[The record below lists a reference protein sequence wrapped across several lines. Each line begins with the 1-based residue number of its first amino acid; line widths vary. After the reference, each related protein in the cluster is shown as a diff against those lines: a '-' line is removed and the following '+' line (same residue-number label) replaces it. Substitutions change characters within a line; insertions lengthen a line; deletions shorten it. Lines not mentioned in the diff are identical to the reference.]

1 MGQFNELVDSFRT
14 KFWID
19 EHQWFVR
26 CHLNGQDKLDERY
39 SIDVFTLP
47 YAFKDFLGIKN
58 CILAKSTSPHD
69 NEYLTCDHVTELFSG
84 SSYFNDSIL
93 SRVRFRNIQH
103 LSVLLPFD
111 EQIVP
116 TVFKLDHLAT
126 LHVFANKNENLDVIQ
141 SQLQM
146 LLDRTPC
153 LHSLRLGPWSRS
165 NSQVPLKEITSISVR
180 RLELQDVDYSNESR
194 YYDEN
199 ECIQLSRS
207 PLGIQC
213 ETLQIKV
220 QNQRTVINLVNNMP
234 NLRALNVQ
242 CKDDNWIEENN
253 IKMMNTSNGYANNYH
268 HHVR

>member
-1 MGQFNELVDSFRT
+1 MEISRFNAENEVEQFNELVDSFRT

-47 YAFKDFLGIKN
+47 YVFKDCLDIKN
-58 CILAKSTSPHD
+58 CVLAKSTSPHD
-69 NEYLTCDHVTELFSG
+69 NECLTCDHVTELFSG

-103 LSVLLPFD
+103 FSVLLPFD
-111 EQIVP
+111 EQIVS
-116 TVFKLDHLAT
+116 TVFKLDRLT
-126 LHVFANKNENLDVIQ
+126 SLHVCAKKNENLDVIQ

-146 LLDRTPC
+146 LLDCAPC
-153 LHSLRLGPWSRS
+153 LHSLRIGPWSRS
-165 NSQVPLKEITSISVR
+165 NSQVPLKEITSNSVR
-180 RLELQDVDYSNESR
+180 RLELQDIDYSNESR
-194 YYDEN
+194 YHDEN

-220 QNQRTVINLVNNMP
+220 QNQRTVINLC
-234 NLRALNVQ
+234 Q
-242 CKDDNWIEENN
+242 
-253 IKMMNTSNGYANNYH
+253 
-268 HHVR
+268 